1 MAIGRVIH
9 ESGVM
14 FPDFDMFEIN
24 YELFE
29 TDWEMKFFLNIPH
42 LTKVDILEYF
52 ENIAFG
58 RSISGG
64 ECDWDFVPISDF
76 DLNGEILAKIE
87 ANDPQPNYIS
97 EYIHI
102 VGQLFLAG
110 YIEFGMCGLQDKEEN
125 LLSNQKEDKY
135 QAWIYFRD
143 NFFYANAFDKSDDE
157 DILIYEDKEYTP
169 KNCPTYFNTE
179 TKRRKYCGYSTM
191 YSDTSW
197 DTPQY
202 WSQYNIWVARTEK
215 GTKYFNEILAP
226 RFYNKYKDLSVE
238 IDSEGNIIR
247 WIGKINR

>member
-1 MAIGRVIH
+1 MAIGRVIA
-9 ESGVM
+9 GVNQGV
-14 FPDFDMFEIN
+14 FYEFYDLFHSHLKRYDDDWDF
-24 YELFE
+24 ELF
-29 TDWEMKFFLNIPH
+29 LQIPD
-42 LTKVDILEYF
+42 LTKADILEYF
-52 ENIAFG
+52 ECYVAAFC
-58 RSISGG
+58 SEEVYSAFFA
-64 ECDWDFVPISDF
+64 DSPYK
-76 DLNGEILAKIE
+76 LNETLL

-143 NFFYANAFDKSDDE
+143 NFFYKNAYNRDMVEVREKYPNMSDDE
-157 DILIYEDKEYTP
+157 YV
-169 KNCPTYFNTE
+169 
-179 TKRRKYCGYSTM
+179 YST
-191 YSDTSW
+191 Y

-202 WSQYNIWVARTEK
+202 WDMYRFWVAQTEK

-226 RFYNKYKDLSVE
+226 RFYNKYKDLEVE
-238 IDSEGNIIR
+238 IDEKGNIIK